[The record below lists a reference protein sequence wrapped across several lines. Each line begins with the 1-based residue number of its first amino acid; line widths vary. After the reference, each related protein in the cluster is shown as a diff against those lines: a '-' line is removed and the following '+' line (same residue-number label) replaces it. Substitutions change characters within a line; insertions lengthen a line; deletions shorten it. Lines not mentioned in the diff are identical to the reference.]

1 MGDLVYLTRERL
13 LEIEQ
18 EVNKLKTDGRREIA
32 QKIAEARSHG
42 DLSEN
47 AEYDAAKE
55 EQGLL
60 ELKIVKLEGT
70 LSRAQ
75 VIDTSNLTTDEVR
88 ILNKI
93 KVINKKTGK
102 SHSYHLVSPEEA
114 DYDNGK
120 LSVTSPIG
128 KELLGKKLGEVVKVN
143 VPAGIMEFE
152 ILEISK

>member
-1 MGDLVYLTRERL
+1 MGELVYLTRERL

-32 QKIAEARSHG
+32 QKIADARSHG

-55 EQGLL
+55 EQGLM
-60 ELKIVKLEGT
+60 ELKIVKLEGV

-75 VIDTSNLTTDEVR
+75 VIDTSNLATDEVR
-88 ILNKI
+88 ILTKI
-93 KVINKKTGK
+93 KVKNKKTGK
-102 SHSYHLVSPEEA
+102 THAYHLVSPEEA

-152 ILEISK
+152 VLEISK